1 MLITSNGLNQSP
13 RTWFGMFSTI
23 IQEFDITRS
32 ETDHFVSCRD
42 SYPNLNIYSVFYVD
56 DIVITNNG

>member
-13 RTWFGMFSTI
+13 RTWFEMFSTI

-32 ETDHFVSCRD
+32 ETDHFGFVEI
-42 SYPNLNIYSVFYVD
+42 PIQ
-56 DIVITNNG
+56 I